1 MQGDFL
7 VTTKDYG
14 RVHNPY
20 GSALLVGEKNDGY
33 FALTIPLESVPSPYG
48 DVETFEYNILT
59 EKTKGLTKGKTE
71 ATAVTTDFFITKEN
85 LYRLDQLKGKV
96 FEYMVVFG
104 NGIGY
109 TFNGELDYRFND
121 VDNGDNLK
129 GSLTVTPSSVGD
141 TIYDVRPF
149 IRQTLM
155 FSGTLPASVTLTS
168 EDKTNG
174 LVLECAIENGS
185 STAEVKKQVVGDNAG
200 MYDVEWSNGKLTIK
214 ENTDTTANPNG
225 ISAPAYCMIY
235 LTATDTATM
244 DGQPTSPAKY
254 APYTLIIDLDYQA
267 VVA

>member
-141 TIYDVRPF
+141 TVYDVRPF

-168 EDKTNG
+168 EENTK
-174 LVLECAIENGS
+174 VLECGIENGDT
-185 STAEVKKQVVGDNAG
+185 TATVTAKLAGDGSDNYTATWA
-200 MYDVEWSNGKLTIK
+200 DGKLTITAK
-214 ENTDTTANPNG
+214 EDITSPSYA
-225 ISAPAYCMIY
+225 MVY
-235 LTATDTATM
+235 LTASDTATM
-244 DGQPTSPAKY
+244 DGGDKLKY
-254 APYTLIIDLDYQA
+254 APYTLIIDVDYQT
-267 VVA
+267 VA

>member
-168 EDKTNG
+168 ENATGG

-185 STAEVKKQVVGDNAG
+185 TTATITPKLVGDASSKYNVAW
-200 MYDVEWSNGKLTIK
+200 DNTTSKLTIK
-214 ENTDTTANPNG
+214 QADGATLAEP
-225 ISAPAYCMIY
+225 SYCMVQ
-235 LTATDTATM
+235 LTASDTATM
-244 DGQPTSPAKY
+244 DGSDKLKY

-267 VVA
+267 IAS

>member
-168 EDKTNG
+168 EQNSQ
-174 LVLECAIENGS
+174 VLECGIENGDT
-185 STAEVKKQVVGDNAG
+185 TATVTAKLAGDGSDNYTVAWA
-200 MYDVEWSNGKLTIK
+200 DGKLTITAK
-214 ENTDTTANPNG
+214 ESVTSPSYA
-225 ISAPAYCMIY
+225 MVY
-235 LTATDTATM
+235 LTASDTATM
-244 DGQPTSPAKY
+244 DGDKPKY
-254 APYTLIIDLDYQA
+254 APYTLIIDIDYQT
-267 VVA
+267 VA

>member
-71 ATAVTTDFFITKEN
+71 ATAVTTDFFIAKEN
-85 LYRLDQLKGKV
+85 LHRLDQLKGKV
-96 FEYMVVFG
+96 YEYMVVFG
-104 NGIGY
+104 NGVGY
-109 TFNGELDYRFND
+109 TFNGELSYRFND

-149 IRQTLM
+149 IRQTLT
-155 FSGTLPASVTLTS
+155 FAGTLPASVVVTS
-168 EDKTNG
+168 AESTDGK
-174 LVLECAIENGS
+174 VLECGIAES
-185 STAEVKKQVVGDNAG
+185 SSATVTAQVVGSDKYTATW
-200 MYDVEWSNGKLTIK
+200 DTTTKQLTIK
-214 ENTDTTANPNG
+214 PLTG
-225 ISAPAYCMIY
+225 ITAPAYASVY
-235 LTATDTATM
+235 LTASSTEKMEGSTTA
-244 DGQPTSPAKY
+244 DKY
-254 APYTLIIDLDYQA
+254 APYTLIIDLEYE
-267 VVA
+267 VVE

>member
-109 TFNGELDYRFND
+109 TFNGEIDYRFND
-121 VDNGDNLK
+121 VDNSDNLK

-141 TIYDVRPF
+141 TVYDVRPF

-155 FSGTLPASVTLTS
+155 FSGTLPANVTLTS
-168 EDKTNG
+168 EETTKTI
-174 LVLECAIENGS
+174 ECGIENGD
-185 STAEVKKQVVGDNAG
+185 STATITAKLIGDGSANYKEPTWA
-200 MYDVEWSNGKLTIK
+200 NGKLTITAK
-214 ENTDTTANPNG
+214 ENITAP
-225 ISAPAYCMIY
+225 SYAMLY
-235 LTATDTATM
+235 LTASDTATM
-244 DGQPTSPAKY
+244 SGEAGAPDKY
-254 APYTLIIDLDYQA
+254 APYTLIIDLDYQ